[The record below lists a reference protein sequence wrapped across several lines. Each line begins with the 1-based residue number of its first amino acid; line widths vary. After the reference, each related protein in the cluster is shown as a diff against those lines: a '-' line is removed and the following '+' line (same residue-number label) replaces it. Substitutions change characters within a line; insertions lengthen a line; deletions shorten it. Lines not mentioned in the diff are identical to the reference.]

1 VPDANSSYLKRAKI
15 GAYQKLN
22 FRKNIFD
29 LNGIFYFLPKALRLY
44 LKNKWGIVTE
54 ADVDM
59 ILDASGFNYGDQWST
74 VLLKQ
79 AAIEA
84 SRFKKK
90 NKHYVFMPQALG
102 PFSTVENKAAAKKAF
117 EAASVVFAREI
128 QSYNFSVSCS
138 KKANIVQ
145 SADFTNLV
153 SPSSIYTETEFEGM
167 VAIVPNSKMLSLQN
181 KNELW
186 RKNYLNV
193 IVSVVN
199 AFIDKGERVF
209 LLNHEGK
216 ADQTI
221 CDKINTLVNT
231 PVRVISP
238 NSPLAVKALIAQS
251 KAVVCSRYHG
261 CVSALSNGVPCLSTS
276 WSHKYEQLF
285 SEYSVSNLL
294 LSADISNKE
303 VSRLVDHV
311 LERKSEIATSLEPNI
326 IHFKQQSEEM
336 WNQIFNLT
344 RS

>member
-1 VPDANSSYLKRAKI
+1 
-15 GAYQKLN
+15 
-22 FRKNIFD
+22 
-29 LNGIFYFLPKALRLY
+29 
-44 LKNKWGIVTE
+44 
-54 ADVDM
+54 M
-59 ILDASGFNYGDQWST
+59 
-74 VLLKQ
+74 
-79 AAIEA
+79 
-84 SRFKKK
+84 
-90 NKHYVFMPQALG
+90 
-102 PFSTVENKAAAKKAF
+102 
-117 EAASVVFAREI
+117 
-128 QSYNFSVSCS
+128 
-138 KKANIVQ
+138 Q

-303 VSRLVDHV
+303 ISDLVDHV